1 MSLDPVLLA
10 VIANRMDSIV
20 REMEN
25 TLLRSG
31 RSAVLNQAR
40 DFSCAL
46 VTGDARLLASAEGLP
61 VHVIGMEFLAQA
73 VTDLHDDI
81 SDGDAFLHNDPYLG
95 NTHPADH
102 VILVP
107 IIWEGVH
114 LFTAAAKAHQ
124 ADCGNSQP
132 TTYMP
137 YARDVYEEGSLIF
150 PAVRVQR
157 DFKDIDD
164 IIRMCRRRI
173 RVPEQWYGDYLAML
187 GAARIGEARL
197 KELCAKYGRET
208 LSAFVE
214 EWFDYS
220 ENRIAH
226 VISNMRKGVIVG
238 SGCHD
243 PFGPAPD
250 GIPINVTVTVDPDAG
265 MIEIDLTDN
274 IDCLPAGLNE
284 SRTCAMNN
292 CMTGVFNSI
301 DPDIPHNA
309 GTFRR
314 VQVKLRENCVVGIPT
329 FPHSCSVATTNVGER
344 LVVTTQ
350 RSIADAWPGYGLAE
364 GACGIGPG
372 FAVVSGTDYRKGDD
386 AYVNQKFL
394 GSQGGPAGPDIDGW
408 VTYGNAV
415 TNGLM
420 FRDSVEIDELKY
432 PIRVREIRIRQDS
445 EGAGRRRG
453 APGAIVAYGPK
464 RDTMTAAYVTDGH
477 FHPPRGTQ
485 GGGDGA
491 SSEPYK
497 LLVDGTR
504 GAAAADL
511 PGGHPARRDARP
523 SPLGRWRLRRPA
535 RARARAGARRR
546 ALRLHLPR
554 ARERR
559 LRGRVRRRPRRR
571 LPRARRGRDRATA
584 RRGAMTTFPG
594 NRLDGKVAIVTGASS
609 GIGAA
614 IAEAMAQAGANV
626 VLVGRDADRLAR
638 ASPLCARGAAR
649 RSSPTS
655 PPTTR
660 RSASCRAR
668 WTRSAASTDRA
679 LGRHL
684 RAQAVPRVPRRVAR
698 RAVARQRA
706 RALRDH
712 ARGAGAPARGL
723 LGDLHLLD
731 RRARS
736 ASRTRPPTARRRARS
751 SMLVKS
757 LADGV
762 RPARRACQRDRP
774 GQHPLADERGV
785 LPVARVRA
793 RDDRGAPR
801 PAASA
806 SSRTSPRPSSSW
818 PRRPPATSTASRC
831 SWTAA
836 GRLEDG
842 VRLAVPAWFPREA
855 VQASARVNVTCVT
868 PLGEEVAST
877 S

>member
-1 MSLDPVLLA
+1 VSLDPVLLA

-25 TLLRSG
+25 TLLRSC

-243 PFGPAPD
+243 PFGPAPE

-497 LLVDGTR
+497 LLADGTEEPLR
-504 GAAAADL
+504 PISQEDIQ
-511 PGGHPARRDARP
+511 PGEMLGHRLSGGGGYGDPHAREPERVRDDVL
-523 SPLGRWRLRRPA
+523 SGFISLA
-535 RARARAGARRR
+535 RARDVYGVAFADGPVDDSL
-546 ALRLHLPR
+546 ALD
-554 ARERR
+554 ETETER
-559 LRGRVRRRPRRR
+559 LRG
-571 LPRARRGRDRATA
+571 
-584 RRGAMTTFPG
+584 
-594 NRLDGKVAIVTGASS
+594 
-609 GIGAA
+609 
-614 IAEAMAQAGANV
+614 
-626 VLVGRDADRLAR
+626 
-638 ASPLCARGAAR
+638 
-649 RSSPTS
+649 
-655 PPTTR
+655 
-660 RSASCRAR
+660 
-668 WTRSAASTDRA
+668 
-679 LGRHL
+679 
-684 RAQAVPRVPRRVAR
+684 
-698 RAVARQRA
+698 
-706 RALRDH
+706 
-712 ARGAGAPARGL
+712 
-723 LGDLHLLD
+723 
-731 RRARS
+731 
-736 ASRTRPPTARRRARS
+736 
-751 SMLVKS
+751 
-757 LADGV
+757 GV
-762 RPARRACQRDRP
+762 R
-774 GQHPLADERGV
+774 
-785 LPVARVRA
+785 
-793 RDDRGAPR
+793 
-801 PAASA
+801 
-806 SSRTSPRPSSSW
+806 
-818 PRRPPATSTASRC
+818 
-831 SWTAA
+831 
-836 GRLEDG
+836 
-842 VRLAVPAWFPREA
+842 
-855 VQASARVNVTCVT
+855 
-868 PLGEEVAST
+868 
-877 S
+877 

>member
-1 MSLDPVLLA
+1 MSFDPVLLA
-10 VIANRMDSIV
+10 VIANRLDSIV

-81 SDGDAFLHNDPYLG
+81 SEGDAFLHNDPYLG

-114 LFTAAAKAHQ
+114 VFTAAAKAHQ

-157 DFKDIDD
+157 DYKDIDD

-197 KELCAKYGRET
+197 KELCTKYGRET
-208 LSAFVE
+208 LDTFVE

-220 ENRIAH
+220 ESRIAH
-226 VISNMRKGVIVG
+226 VISQMPKGKIVG
-238 SGCHD
+238 SGRHD

-250 GIPINVTVTVDPDAG
+250 GIPINVAVTVDPEAG

-314 VQVKLRENCVVGIPT
+314 VQVKLRDNCVVGVPT

-386 AYVNQKFL
+386 PYVNQKFL
-394 GSQGGPAGPDIDGW
+394 GSQGGPAGPEIDGW

-420 FRDSVEIDELKY
+420 FRDSIEIDELKY
-432 PIRVREIRIRQDS
+432 PIRVRELRIRQDS

-491 SSEPYK
+491 PSEPYK
-497 LLVDGTR
+497 LLADGSEVALRPISQEEIEPGELLGQRLSGGGGYGNPHEREPELTR
-504 GAAAADL
+504 DDVLAGFISL
-511 PGGHPARRDARP
+511 T
-523 SPLGRWRLRRPA
+523 
-535 RARARAGARRR
+535 RARAIYGVAFVSGPLDDSLAVDEPET
-546 ALRLHLPR
+546 A
-554 ARERR
+554 R
-559 LRGRVRRRPRRR
+559 LRG
-571 LPRARRGRDRATA
+571 
-584 RRGAMTTFPG
+584 
-594 NRLDGKVAIVTGASS
+594 
-609 GIGAA
+609 
-614 IAEAMAQAGANV
+614 
-626 VLVGRDADRLAR
+626 
-638 ASPLCARGAAR
+638 
-649 RSSPTS
+649 
-655 PPTTR
+655 
-660 RSASCRAR
+660 
-668 WTRSAASTDRA
+668 
-679 LGRHL
+679 
-684 RAQAVPRVPRRVAR
+684 
-698 RAVARQRA
+698 
-706 RALRDH
+706 H
-712 ARGAGAPARGL
+712 A
-723 LGDLHLLD
+723 
-731 RRARS
+731 
-736 ASRTRPPTARRRARS
+736 
-751 SMLVKS
+751 
-757 LADGV
+757 
-762 RPARRACQRDRP
+762 
-774 GQHPLADERGV
+774 
-785 LPVARVRA
+785 
-793 RDDRGAPR
+793 
-801 PAASA
+801 
-806 SSRTSPRPSSSW
+806 
-818 PRRPPATSTASRC
+818 
-831 SWTAA
+831 
-836 GRLEDG
+836 
-842 VRLAVPAWFPREA
+842 
-855 VQASARVNVTCVT
+855 
-868 PLGEEVAST
+868 
-877 S
+877 